1 MEKKKAV
8 MHVESFSS
16 KDGFLLLSVE
26 DYGVRAMLQGLVGLC
41 TDKYGGYM
49 KLEMSPPYRA
59 RTTGDLSQNNK
70 IWLMITKIAQQTGNE
85 QQDVESAAKERAVKR
100 GYPYRM
106 NKLTGRYVPASMATI
121 NTVEASYLIDELYA
135 IASEYGVDLGEEYA

>member
-59 RTTGDLSQNNK
+59 RT
-70 IWLMITKIAQQTGNE
+70 
-85 QQDVESAAKERAVKR
+85 
-100 GYPYRM
+100 
-106 NKLTGRYVPASMATI
+106 
-121 NTVEASYLIDELYA
+121 
-135 IASEYGVDLGEEYA
+135 